1 MRTNPMWRKEQWR
14 VEGDATNLNLRPK
27 KNDFEEV
34 GVRRSRSVLF

>member
-1 MRTNPMWRKEQWR
+1 MWRKEQWR

-27 KNDFEEV
+27 KSNFEEV